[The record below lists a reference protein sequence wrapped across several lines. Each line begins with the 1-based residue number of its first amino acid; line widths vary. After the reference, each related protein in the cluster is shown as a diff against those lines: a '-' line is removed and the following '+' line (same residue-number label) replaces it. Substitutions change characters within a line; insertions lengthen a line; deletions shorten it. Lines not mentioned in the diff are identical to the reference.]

1 MDNGQACEHKD
12 APRQAKY
19 KRVEVYN
26 SGWRIR
32 KGWYICHFPKQDFKT
47 LQSLCQV
54 YLIAKDQRFT
64 IYILFCFRFTV
75 CTKSTCLY
83 GFDMYFPRFVLYVY
97 EGWYYVYHFW
107 MNKEYACSFNN
118 VNLPLK
124 CCRIV

>member
-64 IYILFCFRFTV
+64 IYFLFCFRFTV

-83 GFDMYFPRFVLYVY
+83 GFLICISHGLFCMFMKVGIMYTTS
-97 EGWYYVYHFW
+97 G
-107 MNKEYACSFNN
+107 
-118 VNLPLK
+118 
-124 CCRIV
+124 

>member
-32 KGWYICHFPKQDFKT
+32 KGWYICNFPKQDSKT

-54 YLIAKDQRFT
+54 SRFT
-64 IYILFCFRFTV
+64 MYFLFRFPFTV
-75 CTKSTCLY
+75 CTKSACLY
-83 GFDMYFPRFVLYVY
+83 GFLICIFHGSFCMFMKVGIMYTTS
-97 EGWYYVYHFW
+97 E
-107 MNKEYACSFNN
+107 
-118 VNLPLK
+118 
-124 CCRIV
+124 RIKNMLAALIM